1 MHWIHQQYK
10 FGFKSCFHQT
20 VDDIVIRLVM
30 GVLVQILCGYVTLPL
45 YALVT
50 QVNYSFLCKIK
61 INIYYMW
68 VWVCECFNRWVR
80 QWGMLFSPK
89 TWRKVSKNGELQ
101 QRKISHKRNKT
112 PLHDPTILLEIHHH
126 PLPSSMAV
134 ELHPWL

>member
-61 INIYYMW
+61 INIYYM
-68 VWVCECFNRWVR
+68 
-80 QWGMLFSPK
+80 
-89 TWRKVSKNGELQ
+89 
-101 QRKISHKRNKT
+101 
-112 PLHDPTILLEIHHH
+112 
-126 PLPSSMAV
+126 
-134 ELHPWL
+134 